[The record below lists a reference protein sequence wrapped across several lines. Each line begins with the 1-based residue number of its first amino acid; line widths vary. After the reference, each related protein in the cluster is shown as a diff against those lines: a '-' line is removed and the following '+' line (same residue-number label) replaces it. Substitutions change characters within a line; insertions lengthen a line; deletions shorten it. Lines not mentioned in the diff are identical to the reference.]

1 MYTNRLD
8 KNEIIIRMTLSPQQK
23 EDINAQVALAAK
35 INDLTPTQR
44 AQFLQIQQTSIY
56 DETTKQKNQV
66 YDQTY
71 GELKNAFAAVDSTI
85 MHGIRN
91 EQLNESVNDSLKNVE
106 NATNNIQSDKNLA
119 KRKYEMNEWTVN
131 NKRDTL
137 FVFSMLFI
145 MLSGLL
151 LTTGLWKLRIISTSF
166 WALLSVPMI
175 IIFLL
180 TLLYRSQYTN
190 ANRNKR
196 YWNKNNFNLKN
207 DKMTIQMPTCDSIS
221 AAL

>member
-1 MYTNRLD
+1 MH
-8 KNEIIIRMTLSPQQK
+8 
-23 EDINAQVALAAK
+23 K
-35 INDLTPTQR
+35 I
-44 AQFLQIQQTSIY
+44 S
-56 DETTKQKNQV
+56 
-66 YDQTY
+66 
-71 GELKNAFAAVDSTI
+71 
-85 MHGIRN
+85 N

-190 ANRNKR
+190 SNRNKR